1 MSAMINAK
9 VYREEMLKDIPKVIE
24 ITTLM
29 IVKREKLQKTTPK
42 NMSSVVFKNHQ
53 KKGKFSVRTILVT
66 FFQGLQYLLNKD
78 KFHKFQSYIYD
89 EAYI

>member
-1 MSAMINAK
+1 MSPMINAK

-42 NMSSVVFKNHQ
+42 NMSRGNFSVVFKNHQ

-78 KFHKFQSYIYD
+78 
-89 EAYI
+89 